1 MAAQHPRAAAALAL
15 CVAGALSLLLPQR
28 DASLRAPAAHAFS
41 PSHGDC
47 APAAWDAAAAP
58 PAAAVVLRA
67 DAPGEFSLALPPRA
81 SSFVTESML
90 RSRIW
95 APIETQ
101 IFAAILTSPHAAAAA
116 AARALLAV
124 DVGVNVGWFS
134 FAAAALG
141 AEVIGFEPQPRASAY
156 LNASAALN
164 PALAARVRLYACA
177 VGAAPGAVTM
187 SVPLRWGLAQVASVD
202 GAARPVDDFE
212 ADAAAAAGGKV
223 RVPLVRLADVV
234 APGRGI
240 ALLKIDVEGFEAAVL
255 EGARPLLAHGAT
267 RNILVEIKAP
277 PVREFFMRELAALGY
292 GCRQYVEPYFTAADA
307 RSPRTELLVAIAASV
322 RACDPA
328 AVGEDFWFSHKD
340 IDFPEPLIL

>member
-1 MAAQHPRAAAALAL
+1 MNHPE
-15 CVAGALSLLLPQR
+15 
-28 DASLRAPAAHAFS
+28 F
-41 PSHGDC
+41 
-47 APAAWDAAAAP
+47 
-58 PAAAVVLRA
+58 
-67 DAPGEFSLALPPRA
+67 PGIEVSNTGIVREIN
-81 SSFVTESML
+81 TG
-90 RSRIW
+90 RII
-95 APIETQ
+95 PT
-101 IFAAILTSPHAAAAA
+101 
-116 AARALLAV
+116 
-124 DVGVNVGWFS
+124 
-134 FAAAALG
+134 
-141 AEVIGFEPQPRASAY
+141 
-156 LNASAALN
+156 
-164 PALAARVRLYACA
+164 
-177 VGAAPGAVTM
+177 
-187 SVPLRWGLAQVASVD
+187 WGS
-202 GAARPVDDFE
+202 
-212 ADAAAAAGGKV
+212 GGKV

-255 EGARPLLAHGAT
+255 EGARPLLARGAT